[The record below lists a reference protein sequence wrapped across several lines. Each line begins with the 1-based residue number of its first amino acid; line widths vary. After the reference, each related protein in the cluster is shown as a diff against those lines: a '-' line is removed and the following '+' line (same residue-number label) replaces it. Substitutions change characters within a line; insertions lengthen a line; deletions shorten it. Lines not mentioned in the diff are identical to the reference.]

1 MAQDLTKEILPIE
14 EQKQT
19 KKILYKNWKFYATA
33 LGIITVGLAVGL
45 GIGLGVENS
54 SHNTITPAQKIVN
67 EINKITNL
75 EVIANTT
82 DSTVTSINNLI
93 TSDFISAKLTGD
105 NKTTFEANK
114 NKFALVKITV
124 GKNDLVDNNLK
135 TIGTINA
142 KLIYNYDSIKNQTTN
157 LIITVSDKNT
167 TDIVN
172 QINITTYETNVE
184 INSTIDD
191 LIFMP
196 LFIQSKLTFQNKTG
210 FNANLFTFNKIT
222 VNSNDLQNSDLTT
235 EQTINAKINY
245 NYDNIA
251 NQTTNLTMTVGTN
264 VWSEDVITKQLNT
277 LTGFTVNYDQTT
289 ATITTVTDQ
298 LKAMYVDTFT
308 SIKIQN
314 EIKENLI
321 ISNLNRSISGTHT
334 PWTDDDLRNG
344 ATSGTTWFN
353 LTFKNI
359 LLSSTKIVHLNPVII
374 DVTLLNYLSSTN
386 SSTTIT
392 YDKATV
398 KIDSIKNQMLN
409 IVINSITSEKI
420 QNYLNEN
427 LTIARL
433 YTSARVD
440 GQTIQTDVTD
450 ERLSNGETTG
460 DYEYLLTKC
469 ILGINEAESKVI
481 TLRLY
486 PN

>member
-124 GKNDLVDNNLK
+124 GKNNLVDNNLK

-191 LIFMP
+191 LIITPEFIHTKL
-196 LFIQSKLTFQNKTG
+196 LFAVKENFNLNSFKL
-210 FNANLFTFNKIT
+210 NKISI
-222 VNSNDLQNSDLTT
+222 NGKNLQDSDLT
-235 EQTINAKINY
+235 EAKTLNTQINY
-245 NYDNIA
+245 DYDVIK
-251 NQTTNLTMTVGTN
+251 NQTTNLKLIIDTN
-264 VWSEDVITKQLNT
+264 IWTDKTIVDYLKKTHSTANI
-277 LTGFTVNYDQTT
+277 NYDKTT
-289 ATITTVTDQ
+289 ATVE
-298 LKAMYVDTFT
+298 
-308 SIKIQN
+308 SIN
-314 EIKENLI
+314 AEIINM
-321 ISNLNRSISGTHT
+321 
-334 PWTDDDLRNG
+334 
-344 ATSGTTWFN
+344 
-353 LTFKNI
+353 LTK
-359 LLSSTKIVHLNPVII
+359 
-374 DVTLLNYLSSTN
+374 
-386 SSTTIT
+386 
-392 YDKATV
+392 
-398 KIDSIKNQMLN
+398 
-409 IVINSITSEKI
+409 SITSKAVQEKVK
-420 QNYLNEN
+420 NTLKVDS
-427 LTIARL
+427 L
-433 YTSARVD
+433 YTST
-440 GQTIQTDVTD
+440 GGKKTDVTD
-450 ERLSNGETTG
+450 ERLRNGETTSSNN
-460 DYEYLLTKC
+460 YLRATY
-469 ILGINEAESKVI
+469 
-481 TLRLY
+481 TLALNDAKTTATSVRLI

>member
-124 GKNDLVDNNLK
+124 GKNNLVDNNLK

-191 LIFMP
+191 LIITPEFIHTKL
-196 LFIQSKLTFQNKTG
+196 LFAVKENFNLNSFKL
-210 FNANLFTFNKIT
+210 NKISI
-222 VNSNDLQNSDLTT
+222 NGKNLQDSDLT
-235 EQTINAKINY
+235 EAKTLNTQINY
-245 NYDNIA
+245 DYDVIK
-251 NQTTNLTMTVGTN
+251 NQTTNLKLIIDTN
-264 VWSEDVITKQLNT
+264 IWTDKTIVDYLKKTHSTANI
-277 LTGFTVNYDQTT
+277 NYDKTT
-289 ATITTVTDQ
+289 ATVE
-298 LKAMYVDTFT
+298 
-308 SIKIQN
+308 SIN
-314 EIKENLI
+314 TEIINM
-321 ISNLNRSISGTHT
+321 
-334 PWTDDDLRNG
+334 
-344 ATSGTTWFN
+344 
-353 LTFKNI
+353 LTK
-359 LLSSTKIVHLNPVII
+359 
-374 DVTLLNYLSSTN
+374 
-386 SSTTIT
+386 
-392 YDKATV
+392 
-398 KIDSIKNQMLN
+398 
-409 IVINSITSEKI
+409 SITSKAVQEKVK
-420 QNYLNEN
+420 NTLKVDS
-427 LTIARL
+427 L
-433 YTSARVD
+433 YTST
-440 GQTIQTDVTD
+440 GGKKTDVTD
-450 ERLSNGETTG
+450 ERLRNGETTSSNN
-460 DYEYLLTKC
+460 YLRATY
-469 ILGINEAESKVI
+469 
-481 TLRLY
+481 TLALNDAKTTATSVRLI

>member
-124 GKNDLVDNNLK
+124 GKNNLVDNNLK

-191 LIFMP
+191 LIITPEFIHTKL
-196 LFIQSKLTFQNKTG
+196 LFAVKENFNLNSFKL
-210 FNANLFTFNKIT
+210 NKISI
-222 VNSNDLQNSDLTT
+222 NGKNLQDSDLT
-235 EQTINAKINY
+235 EAKTLNTQINY
-245 NYDNIA
+245 DYDVIK
-251 NQTTNLTMTVGTN
+251 NQTTNLKLIIDTN
-264 VWSEDVITKQLNT
+264 IWTDKTIVDYLKKTHSTANI
-277 LTGFTVNYDQTT
+277 NYDKTT
-289 ATITTVTDQ
+289 ATVE
-298 LKAMYVDTFT
+298 
-308 SIKIQN
+308 SIN
-314 EIKENLI
+314 TEIINM
-321 ISNLNRSISGTHT
+321 
-334 PWTDDDLRNG
+334 
-344 ATSGTTWFN
+344 
-353 LTFKNI
+353 LTK
-359 LLSSTKIVHLNPVII
+359 
-374 DVTLLNYLSSTN
+374 
-386 SSTTIT
+386 
-392 YDKATV
+392 
-398 KIDSIKNQMLN
+398 
-409 IVINSITSEKI
+409 SITSKAVQEKVK
-420 QNYLNEN
+420 NTLKVDS
-427 LTIARL
+427 L
-433 YTSARVD
+433 YTST
-440 GQTIQTDVTD
+440 GGKKTDVTD
-450 ERLSNGETTG
+450 ERLRNGETTSSNN
-460 DYEYLLTKC
+460 YLRATY
-469 ILGINEAESKVI
+469 
-481 TLRLY
+481 TLALNDEKTTATSVRLI